1 MAKKSKFNY
10 KQILLFVLAVV
21 AAVVG
26 IYLGIELAI
35 FYFPFLIAYIV
46 YKLVKK
52 PIEFL
57 NKKLRFPRGLAAIF
71 SIILFIGIVG
81 SLLYVIFAMLFKE
94 LSTLSQDFSH
104 LLPELYTNIT
114 TLVSR
119 FLYFFE
125 QLNLSETLITNIQ
138 TSFFTVTDK
147 ILTALGNALNVTVN
161 FLFDT
166 VVSLP
171 QILIYV
177 IITVL
182 ATFFICSDS
191 DYIRESIEN
200 HVPERWMTKLY
211 NIINGLVK
219 SLGGYLKAQGIM
231 ISITFLE
238 LFIFFSVYGM
248 KYSLILAITIAIIDA
263 LPILGTGT
271 VLIPWSIFNLALGN
285 YKLAIFLI
293 ILYFFVLVVRQLIEP
308 RVVASQ
314 IGVYPLLT
322 LLAMYTG
329 VKLIGLFGVIVGPIV
344 LIIAKNVFQQFYK
357 QGSLKEIFESKQ
369 SLQ

>member
-1 MAKKSKFNY
+1 MKLGKKLKINY
-10 KQILLFVLAVV
+10 KQILLFILAIV

-52 PIEFL
+52 PIDFL
-57 NKKLRFPRGLAAIF
+57 NKKLHFPRALAAIL

-81 SLLYVIFAMLFKE
+81 SLLYALLALFVKE
-94 LSTLSQDFSH
+94 LITLSQDFSY
-104 LLPELYTNIT
+104 LIPELYTNIT

-125 QLNLSETLITNIQ
+125 QLKLSDQLILSIQ
-138 TSFFTVTDK
+138 NSFFTLIENV
-147 ILTALGNALNVTVN
+147 LTSLKDGVAAIAN
-161 FLFDT
+161 FLVNA
-166 VVSLP
+166 VVSFP
-171 QILIYV
+171 QMLIYV

-211 NIINGLVK
+211 NIVNGLVK

-238 LFIFFSVYGM
+238 LFIFFNVYGM

-293 ILYFFVLVVRQLIEP
+293 ILYLFVLVVRQLIEP

-344 LIIAKNVFQQFYK
+344 LIIAKNVFEQFYK
-357 QGSLKEIFESKQ
+357 KGTLKEIFGETK
-369 SLQ
+369 

>member
-1 MAKKSKFNY
+1 
-10 KQILLFVLAVV
+10 
-21 AAVVG
+21 
-26 IYLGIELAI
+26 
-35 FYFPFLIAYIV
+35 
-46 YKLVKK
+46 
-52 PIEFL
+52 
-57 NKKLRFPRGLAAIF
+57 
-71 SIILFIGIVG
+71 
-81 SLLYVIFAMLFKE
+81 
-94 LSTLSQDFSH
+94 
-104 LLPELYTNIT
+104 
-114 TLVSR
+114 
-119 FLYFFE
+119 
-125 QLNLSETLITNIQ
+125 
-138 TSFFTVTDK
+138 
-147 ILTALGNALNVTVN
+147 
-161 FLFDT
+161 
-166 VVSLP
+166 
-171 QILIYV
+171 
-177 IITVL
+177 
-182 ATFFICSDS
+182 
-191 DYIRESIEN
+191 
-200 HVPERWMTKLY
+200 MTKLY

-344 LIIAKNVFQQFYK
+344 LIIAKNVFEQFYK

>member
-1 MAKKSKFNY
+1 MDKKIKLSY
-10 KQILLFVLAVV
+10 KKILLFLLAVV
-21 AAVVG
+21 TAIAG
-26 IYLGIELAI
+26 IYFGIELAI

-52 PIEFL
+52 PIHFL
-57 NKKLRFPRGLAAIF
+57 NKKLHFPRGLAAIL
-71 SIILFIGIVG
+71 SIILFIGIAG
-81 SLLYVIFAMLFKE
+81 SLLYVIFALFVKE
-94 LSTLSQDFSH
+94 LITLSQDFSY
-104 LLPELYTNIT
+104 LLPEAYTSIT

-125 QLNLSETLITNIQ
+125 QLNLSESLISNIQ

-147 ILTALGNALNVTVN
+147 ILTTLGNGLNTTVN
-161 FLFDT
+161 FLVNA

-171 QILIYV
+171 QLLIYV
-177 IITVL
+177 IITIL

-191 DYIRESIEN
+191 DYIRESLEK
-200 HVPERWMTKLY
+200 HVPEKWMTKLY

-231 ISITFLE
+231 ISITFIE
-238 LFIFFSVYGM
+238 LFTFFSIYGM
-248 KYSLILAITIAIIDA
+248 KYALILAITIAIIDA

-271 VLIPWSIFNLALGN
+271 VLIPWSIFNFALGN
-285 YKLAIFLI
+285 IKLGVFLI

-344 LIIAKNVFQQFYK
+344 LIIVKNVLQQFYK
-357 QGSLKEIFESKQ
+357 EGTLKDVFDNTGK
-369 SLQ
+369 

>member
-1 MAKKSKFNY
+1 MSKKLKINY
-10 KQILLFVLAVV
+10 KQILLFLLAVV
-21 AAVVG
+21 GAVVG

-57 NKKLRFPRGLAAIF
+57 NKKLKFPRGLAAIF

-81 SLLYVIFAMLFKE
+81 SLLYVIFALFVKE
-94 LSTLSQDFSH
+94 LITLSQDFSY
-104 LLPELYTNIT
+104 LLPEMYTNIT

-125 QLNLSETLITNIQ
+125 QLNLSESLITSIQ
-138 TSFFTVTDK
+138 TSFFTVIDK
-147 ILTALGNALNVTVN
+147 VLTALGNGLNTTVN
-161 FLFDT
+161 FLVNA

-171 QILIYV
+171 QMLIYV
-177 IITVL
+177 IITIL

-191 DYIRESIEN
+191 DYIRESLEN
-200 HVPERWMTKLY
+200 HIPAKWMDKLY

-231 ISITFLE
+231 ISITFIE
-238 LFIFFSVYGM
+238 LFTFFSVYGM
-248 KYSLILAITIAIIDA
+248 KYALILAITIAIIDA

-271 VLIPWSIFNLALGN
+271 VLIPWAIFNLVLGN

-293 ILYFFVLVVRQLIEP
+293 ILYLFVLVVRQLIEP

-344 LIIAKNVFQQFYK
+344 LIIAKNVFEQFYK
-357 QGSLKEIFESKQ
+357 QGTLKDVFENK
-369 SLQ
+369 

>member
-1 MAKKSKFNY
+1 MGKKIKLNY
-10 KQILLFVLAVV
+10 KKILLFFLAII
-21 AAVVG
+21 AAIVG

-46 YKLVKK
+46 YKVVKK

-57 NKKLRFPRGLAAIF
+57 NKKLRFPRGLAAIL

-81 SLLYVIFAMLFKE
+81 SLLYVIFAAFVKE
-94 LSTLSQDFSH
+94 LIVLSQDFSY
-104 LLPELYTNIT
+104 LLPEMYTNIT

-119 FLYFFE
+119 FLFFFE
-125 QLNLSETLITNIQ
+125 QLHLSETLIASIQ
-138 TSFFTVTDK
+138 TSFFTVIDK
-147 ILTALGNALNVTVN
+147 VLTTLGNGLNTTVN
-161 FLFDT
+161 FLVNA

-171 QILIYV
+171 QLLIYV
-177 IITVL
+177 IITIL

-191 DYIRESIEN
+191 DYIRESLEN
-200 HVPERWMTKLY
+200 HVPERWMLKMY
-211 NIINGLVK
+211 NIVNGLVK

-231 ISITFLE
+231 ITITFIE
-238 LFIFFSVYGM
+238 LFTFFSFYGM

-271 VLIPWSIFNLALGN
+271 VLIPWSIFNFAMGNIKLG
-285 YKLAIFLI
+285 IFLI
-293 ILYFFVLVVRQLIEP
+293 ILYLFVLVVRQLIEP
-308 RVVASQ
+308 KVVASQ

-329 VKLIGLFGVIVGPIV
+329 VRLIGLFGVIVGPIV
-344 LIIAKNVFQQFYK
+344 LIIVKNVLDQFYK
-357 QGSLKEIFESKQ
+357 TGTLKDVFENK
-369 SLQ
+369 

>member
-1 MAKKSKFNY
+1 MTKKLKLNY
-10 KQILLFVLAVV
+10 KKILLFFLAIL
-21 AAVVG
+21 AAIIG

-46 YKLVKK
+46 YKIVKK
-52 PIEFL
+52 PISFL
-57 NKKLRFPRGLAAIF
+57 NQKLKFPKGLAAIF
-71 SIILFIGIVG
+71 SIVLFIGIVG
-81 SLLYVIFAMLFKE
+81 SLLYVIFATLVKE
-94 LSTLSQDFSH
+94 LIILSQDFSY
-104 LLPELYTNIT
+104 LLPEIYTNIT

-125 QLNLSETLITNIQ
+125 QLNLSETLIASIQ

-147 ILTALGNALNVTVN
+147 ILTALGNGLNTTVN
-161 FLFDT
+161 FLVNA
-166 VVSLP
+166 VVSVP
-171 QILIYV
+171 QILIYI
-177 IITVL
+177 IITIL

-200 HVPERWMTKLY
+200 HVPEKWMTKLY

-231 ISITFLE
+231 ITITFVE
-238 LFIFFSVYGM
+238 LFTFFSIYGM

-285 YKLAIFLI
+285 YKLGIFLI
-293 ILYFFVLVVRQLIEP
+293 ILYLFVLVVRQLIEP

-329 VKLIGLFGVIVGPIV
+329 VRLIGLFGVIVGSIV
-344 LIIAKNVFQQFYK
+344 LIIAKNVLEQFYK
-357 QGSLKEIFESKQ
+357 EGTLKDVFDNKA
-369 SLQ
+369 

>member
-1 MAKKSKFNY
+1 MDKKIKLNY
-10 KQILLFVLAVV
+10 KKILLFFFATLA
-21 AAVVG
+21 AIIG

-46 YKLVKK
+46 YKVVKK
-52 PIEFL
+52 PIQFL
-57 NKKLRFPRGLAAIF
+57 SKKLRVPKGIAALL
-71 SIILFIGIVG
+71 SIILFIGVVG
-81 SLLYVIFAMLFKE
+81 SLLYVLFAMIVKE
-94 LSTLSQDFSH
+94 LVTLSQDFSY

-119 FLYFFE
+119 FLYFFNE
-125 QLNLSETLITNIQ
+125 LNLSEQIITSIQ
-138 TSFFTVTDK
+138 NSFFTVTDK
-147 ILTALGNALNVTVN
+147 ILTALGNGLNTTVN
-161 FLFDT
+161 FLVDA

-171 QILIYV
+171 QLLIYV
-177 IITVL
+177 IITIL

-191 DYIRESIEN
+191 DYIRESLEK
-200 HVPERWMTKLY
+200 HVPEKWMTKLY
-211 NIINGLVK
+211 NIVNGLIK

-231 ISITFLE
+231 ISITFIE
-238 LFIFFSVYGM
+238 LFTFFSFYDM
-248 KYSLILAITIAIIDA
+248 KYALILAITIAIIDA

-271 VLIPWSIFNLALGN
+271 VLIPWAIFNFALGN
-285 YKLAIFLI
+285 IKLGIFLV
-293 ILYFFVLVVRQLIEP
+293 ILYLFVLVVRQLLEP

-344 LIIAKNVFQQFYK
+344 LIIAKNVLQQFYK
-357 QGSLKEIFESKQ
+357 EGTLKDVFENK
-369 SLQ
+369 